1 MKRLINILIM
11 LFLSL
16 IVAIIVIACEPTFRE
31 DADLRRQIDSAWINT
46 SFQTNPDL
54 CSDLDFYYTIVENI
68 DNGNYRQNMDE
79 LDSIVNIIKP
89 QLNIK

>member
-16 IVAIIVIACEPTFRE
+16 VVALIVLACNPQFRE
-31 DADLRRQIDSAWINT
+31 DGELRRRIDSAWINT
-46 SFQTNPDL
+46 DFRTNPDL

-89 QLNIK
+89 QLK